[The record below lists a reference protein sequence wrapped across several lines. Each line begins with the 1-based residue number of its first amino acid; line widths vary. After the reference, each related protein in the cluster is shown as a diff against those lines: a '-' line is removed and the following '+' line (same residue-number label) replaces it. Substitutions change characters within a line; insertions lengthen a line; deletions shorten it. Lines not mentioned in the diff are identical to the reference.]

1 MRVMGLLLGRCVL
14 GCLLVLGL
22 GGCAEAQRAASSTTP
37 GAAATTTHD
46 NVVATR
52 KFSKWLLHAVP
63 MPPSAR
69 EWSHSPSSHYRQAS
83 LGIGPSDPDF
93 TRTTWWTVP
102 LSREALGSWLH
113 AHAPLGLRAD
123 SDSGGSVE
131 SRGVWER
138 DQDFHAPSTTAHTE
152 GWVNFA
158 FMAQGDALVVRVDTF
173 VGARFARTV
182 LVPKDTSSVT
192 IRRTERSLET
202 HSRPHTTVRTITDT
216 GAVARLV
223 EMFNGLPGAMTTQF
237 VASCPASVRQQ
248 SYSMTFATPH
258 GTYVGALPTTTCW
271 PQLTLMHNGA
281 EAGPP
286 LDPGRRFTRT
296 ADNYRT
302 SLLRS
307 RG

>member
-1 MRVMGLLLGRCVL
+1 MGLLLGRCVL

-22 GGCAEAQRAASSTTP
+22 GGCTETQRAAPSPSPSPSPSP
-37 GAAATTTHD
+37 GAAATTTRD

-63 MPPSAR
+63 LPPSAR
-69 EWSHSPSSHYRQAS
+69 EWSHSPTSHYRHAS
-83 LGIGPSDPDF
+83 VGIGPSDPDF
-93 TRTTWWTVP
+93 TRTTWWTVSR
-102 LSREALGSWLH
+102 SREAFGSWLH
-113 AHAPLGLRAD
+113 APHGLRAD

-131 SRGVWER
+131 SSGVWEQ

-158 FMAQGDALVVRVDTF
+158 FMPKGDELVVRVDTF

-182 LVPKDTSSVT
+182 LVPKDTTSVT
-192 IRRTERSLET
+192 IRRTERSLEP

-216 GAVARLV
+216 GAVADLV
-223 EMFNGLPGAMTTQF
+223 EMVNGLPGAMTTQF
-237 VASCPASVRQQ
+237 VASCPASVTQQ

-258 GTYVGALPTTTCW
+258 GTYVGSLPTTICW

-281 EAGPP
+281 KAGPA
-286 LDPGRRFTRT
+286 LDPGRLFTKT
-296 ADNYRT
+296 ADNY
-302 SLLRS
+302 LK
-307 RG
+307 